1 MLYKEGLADRFGKPI
16 SPYPYFFKYRQAWA
30 VRFNPDYQWLVG
42 DEVDEEKALELGDS
56 RSRLQQ
62 LKEQVLEILP
72 KLSRPKQEI
81 LTLLLVHRKHPS
93 DIATILGCSYA
104 NIHIH
109 LYGDVRFKRSGA
121 VAQIKRILEKEGV
134 LT

>member
-16 SPYPYFFKYRQAWA
+16 SPYPYLFKHRQSWA
-30 VRFNPDYQWLVG
+30 IRFNPEYQWLVG
-42 DEVDEEKALELGDS
+42 DEIDEAKAVELDDS

-62 LKEQVLEILP
+62 LKEQVIEILP

-81 LTLLLVHRKHPS
+81 LTLLLVYQKHPS

-109 LYGDVRFKRSGA
+109 LYGDARYKRSGA
-121 VAQIKRILEKEGV
+121 VAQIKRILKKEGV